1 MSVLALGTVQF
12 GGRYGVANIS
22 GQVPQEE
29 VPAILQCAH
38 SAGIDTLDTAIAYGS
53 SESSLGAAGVAAWR
67 VITKLP
73 PLPDEVSDVAQW
85 AESQVVGS
93 LERLRTQQLEALLL
107 HKPADL
113 LGLHGA
119 RFIDALAALKSRGF
133 IRCAGVSIYDP
144 AELAAVW
151 PVWRPELV
159 QAPCN
164 VFDRRLLD
172 SGWLAALNRQGVRIH
187 IRSVFLQG
195 VLLMSP
201 ARRPAWFARWQS
213 LFDRWLKWCGEQ
225 HTSPLVAALAFARSL
240 HGVERLVV
248 GVDSTGQLQ
257 EIIVAC
263 AAQLPPPPA
272 DLRCE
277 DRDLIEPS
285 RWRLA

>member
-1 MSVLALGTVQF
+1 MNLLALGTAQF
-12 GGRYGVANIS
+12 GGPYGVANIS

-29 VPAILQCAH
+29 IRAILQCAG
-38 SAGIDTLDTAIAYGS
+38 SAGIDTLDTAIAYGG
-53 SESSLGAAGVAAWR
+53 SESSLGTAGVAEWR

-73 PLPDEVSDVAQW
+73 PLPEEVADVTRW

-93 LERLRTQQLEALLL
+93 LERLRTRQLEALLL
-107 HKPADL
+107 HNAADL
-113 LGLHGA
+113 LGPHGA
-119 RFIDALAALKSRGF
+119 RFIDTLAALKSRGF

-144 AELAAVW
+144 AELAAIW

-172 SGWLAALNRQGVRIH
+172 SGWLSALNRQGVRIH

-201 ARRPAWFARWQS
+201 ARRPWWFARWQS

-225 HTSPLVAALAFARSL
+225 HTSPLVAALAYARSL
-240 HGVERLVV
+240 NGVERLVV
-248 GVDSTGQLQ
+248 GVESAGQLQ
-257 EIIVAC
+257 EIIVAA
-263 AAQLPPPPA
+263 AAQLPSPPA
-272 DLRCE
+272 DFGCE

-285 RWRLA
+285 RWRFA